1 MSTHETSQKMA
12 ALWNDLLKGSG
23 RHTLSLGEPGDND
36 VVLYSED
43 CRKGSKFLSEVK
55 HTFSH
60 YCKEGEKIT
69 AVVAHDKWSDDTG
82 GHPEVLSGGIG
93 RNHVTIEVTSERNRG
108 FHFLFKVYGI
118 KEGPKTERSPN
129 IASHAQTSH
138 AKGSHVKISN
148 TSGLFSAIKIC
159 IQ

>member
-1 MSTHETSQKMA
+1 MA
-12 ALWNDLLKGSG
+12 TLWNDLLKGSG

-36 VVLYSED
+36 VVLYSEG
-43 CRKGSKFLSEVK
+43 CRKGSKFLSEVQ
-55 HTFSH
+55 HTFSYH
-60 YCKEGEKIT
+60 CKEGERIT

-129 IASHAQTSH
+129 IASNAQTSH
-138 AKGSHVKISN
+138 AKVSHVKTSN
-148 TSGLFSAIKIC
+148 TSGLFSAIKMFCIC

>member
-1 MSTHETSQKMA
+1 M
-12 ALWNDLLKGSG
+12 
-23 RHTLSLGEPGDND
+23 
-36 VVLYSED
+36 VLYSED

-55 HTFSH
+55 HTFSY
-60 YCKEGEKIT
+60 YCKEGERIT

-138 AKGSHVKISN
+138 AKTSHAKASHVKTSN
-148 TSGLFSAIKIC
+148 TSGLFSAITMFLHMHAVRIS
-159 IQ
+159 ITFDFQVN